1 MTEYYFD
8 IESWDP
14 NTTGRPDAKTGR
26 VVAAAYQPIA
36 FGRPRGPLKIL
47 KGWEGGDE
55 TKILKSVA
63 QLGVLD
69 LEPDPFGF
77 VPVGTNLD
85 FDLGFLIARMALADV
100 RRSSVEETLRIFR
113 DKPRIDIKTCLLLM
127 NEGRFKGSGLDS
139 FTSLKRGKGNT
150 VLGLWERRDYTA
162 IETYIRREA
171 AGFFDVYG
179 KVAAVLHDLGDK
191 MRVRG

>member
-14 NTTGRPDAKTGR
+14 NVTGRPDAETGR
-26 VVAAAYQPIA
+26 VVAVAYQPIS
-36 FGRPRGPLKIL
+36 FGRPRARLTIL
-47 KGWEGGDE
+47 KSWDGGDE
-55 TKILKSVA
+55 IKILKSVA
-63 QLGVLD
+63 QLGVLEV
-69 LEPDPFGF
+69 EPDPFSF

-85 FDLGFLIARMALADV
+85 FDLGFLIARMGLAEV
-100 RRSSVEETLRIFR
+100 RRFGLEEALRIFR

-150 VLGLWERRDYTA
+150 VFRLWEEQDYA
-162 IETYIRREA
+162 ALETYITKEA
-171 AGFFDVYG
+171 AGFFEVYG
-179 KVAAVLHDLGDK
+179 KVAVALKGLGNE